1 MMIDCSSPRVMG
13 ILNITPDSFYP
24 GSRFTDPA
32 AQLRQ
37 VEQMLNE
44 GATIIDIGA
53 VSTRPGSN
61 PPDEAPELERL
72 LPAVRQISRHFPEAL
87 ISVDTYRAAVA
98 RAAVE
103 EGATIINDIY
113 GGRYDKEMIGTIA
126 SLNVPYI
133 LMHMKGTPENM
144 QNNPVYSDVV
154 AEVAYFFEQQA
165 ARCKEHGIRQVIIDP
180 GFGFGKSLAHNYA
193 LLDRLDELTALG
205 YPLLVGFSRK
215 SMITRALGCTPEQA
229 LNGTT
234 VLNTLALTKGADI
247 LRVHDVKE
255 AVEAIRLFRAL
266 SGEID

>member
-1 MMIDCSSPRVMG
+1 MLIDCSSPQVMG
-13 ILNITPDSFYP
+13 ILNITPDSFYHH
-24 GSRFTDPA
+24 SRFTDPA
-32 AQLRQ
+32 DQLRQ
-37 VEQMLNE
+37 VERMLSE

-53 VSTRPGSN
+53 VSTRPGGKQV
-61 PPDEAPELERL
+61 DEACELERL
-72 LPAVRQISRHFPEAL
+72 LPAVRQISRHFPEAM

-103 EGATIINDIY
+103 EGATVINDIY
-113 GGRYDKEMIGTIA
+113 GGRFDKAMIETVA
-126 SLNVPYI
+126 NLNVPYI

-154 AEVAYFFEQQA
+154 AEVSYFFEQQT

-180 GFGFGKSLAHNYA
+180 GFGFGKSVAHNYT
-193 LLDRLDELTALG
+193 LLNHLDELTALG
-205 YPLLVGFSRK
+205 YPLVAGFSRK
-215 SMITRALGCTPEQA
+215 SMITRTLDCTPEQA